1 LLNWIIQNFFEVS
14 PLLDDHQTEQTRVA
28 NPLLNWLRDVALLVE
43 KKLKLQEWLRSSEI
57 AASSSPR
64 VSSADDKK
72 ARGEATSAVGAS
84 GNGET
89 LPPPG
94 RRGAAAAIER
104 LEAAEESAHRR
115 LEVALASGERFKRAS
130 NGASRFRDTMP
141 RKSFA
146 NHVVNTAFN
155 PSRPKIS

>member
-1 LLNWIIQNFFEVS
+1 MPNPRLLNWIIQNFFEVP

-28 NPLLNWLRDVALLVE
+28 NPLPNWLRNVALLVE

-57 AASSSPR
+57 AASSSPG
-64 VSSADDKK
+64 VSSADEKK
-72 ARGEATSAVGAS
+72 ARGDATSAVGAS

-94 RRGAAAAIER
+94 RRDAAAALER

-115 LEVALASGERFKRAS
+115 LEVALASGD
-130 NGASRFRDTMP
+130 RFRTQDSQDFWLKLNAVK
-141 RKSFA
+141 RCA
-146 NHVVNTAFN
+146 G
-155 PSRPKIS
+155 

>member
-1 LLNWIIQNFFEVS
+1 MPNPRLLDWIIQNFFEVP

-28 NPLLNWLRDVALLVE
+28 NPLLNWLRNVALLVE

-72 ARGEATSAVGAS
+72 ARGDATSAVGAS
-84 GNGET
+84 GNGEK

-94 RRGAAAAIER
+94 RAVLRQR
-104 LEAAEESAHRR
+104 LKDWKRLRNRR
-115 LEVALASGERFKRAS
+115 TRDSRLRWRAGIVFGFRIRRISGL
-130 NGASRFRDTMP
+130 N
-141 RKSFA
+141 
-146 NHVVNTAFN
+146 
-155 PSRPKIS
+155 